1 MSSANT
7 RVKRWCGNVLAN
19 VSARVGFVPSNN
31 SSDVVNANVGNSNTF
46 ADAKSLS
53 LAPSKYNPVA
63 LSAWENDP
71 GDESKKSAVDEADEA
86 VELQSISQPD
96 AFRASDLNEDSPRRA
111 LTGSPSNDQN
121 PTGSINS
128 NLIDNRVSQEHTQ
141 LVDVEVTRDV
151 DVDKDEYMSHVTYWV
166 PNILKSVTKR
176 GFAIICLSVLSSVAI
191 VFFYWMIAAITW
203 YVHTI
208 LLERRSCVV
217 GSNGLPDLNLNSK
230 ITISGSSAGG
240 DMAVQFHFAFSR
252 LVIGACGFTGQ
263 PYRCAITRFTNETLA
278 ASNSSCKEYECGE
291 PYKLGLAVPEC
302 LDASGDPCPGN
313 KTVMYDH
320 CKFFPERVKIGELE
334 HVVNATAVCRD
345 KHEYWNLSAPSCID
359 PPDTGLLHARVYL
372 FRGLYDNGHRAGT
385 CRNTGDLYARWVND
399 RERQIQ
405 LRDNM
410 RIGHAVPMPWM
421 CRGNTINGQSLDT
434 KFAHQSSPCEGPPTD
449 GAGECMRWVL
459 NDVVQNPPF
468 VWDQWY
474 QTKIPTDWLSQYH
487 LHTRVEIPADSVRF
501 PEQDAKFYVFI
512 PRPCRKGARCRLHVN
527 LYGCHDAPH
536 HPLALKRNGGY
547 ARKDARLLTSNY
559 HLWAA
564 TNRIVVL
571 YPIGPINPRRN
582 TEHPNWGNTGAK
594 ECWDAYGETGVD
606 YATQKGLHMRQIRHA
621 IWLVSKGRI

>member
-1 MSSANT
+1 MFYLTWEAVDNPIAGLVAMICLALGCVLLRTVIVCVRPSDPSSSLCTTIWKTCLYHGVAMGLSIGGGVLGGEMECGIGILLNQRAKEAMEVLVFVFATIISIGLYVTHDHSFLRKIRNGAMSSANT

-240 DMAVQFHFAFSR
+240 DMAVF
-252 LVIGACGFTGQ
+252 
-263 PYRCAITRFTNETLA
+263 
-278 ASNSSCKEYECGE
+278 
-291 PYKLGLAVPEC
+291 
-302 LDASGDPCPGN
+302 
-313 KTVMYDH
+313 
-320 CKFFPERVKIGELE
+320 
-334 HVVNATAVCRD
+334 
-345 KHEYWNLSAPSCID
+345 
-359 PPDTGLLHARVYL
+359 
-372 FRGLYDNGHRAGT
+372 
-385 CRNTGDLYARWVND
+385 
-399 RERQIQ
+399 
-405 LRDNM
+405 
-410 RIGHAVPMPWM
+410 
-421 CRGNTINGQSLDT
+421 
-434 KFAHQSSPCEGPPTD
+434 
-449 GAGECMRWVL
+449 
-459 NDVVQNPPF
+459 
-468 VWDQWY
+468 
-474 QTKIPTDWLSQYH
+474 
-487 LHTRVEIPADSVRF
+487 
-501 PEQDAKFYVFI
+501 
-512 PRPCRKGARCRLHVN
+512 
-527 LYGCHDAPH
+527 
-536 HPLALKRNGGY
+536 
-547 ARKDARLLTSNY
+547 
-559 HLWAA
+559 
-564 TNRIVVL
+564 
-571 YPIGPINPRRN
+571 
-582 TEHPNWGNTGAK
+582 HPNLNYEK
-594 ECWDAYGETGVD
+594 
-606 YATQKGLHMRQIRHA
+606 
-621 IWLVSKGRI
+621 